1 MSLVGPSGCGKSTL
15 LRLIADVIKPST
27 GSITRHYD
35 KRTMVFQNYALFPWL
50 SALDNAAF
58 GLQMQ
63 DMPLNKRRS
72 IALDKLREVG
82 LAGFEKRFP
91 HELSGGERQRVGV
104 ARALA
109 LNPELL
115 LMDEPFSNLDIASA
129 QALKQDILSL
139 WSKYRMTVIMVNHL
153 IADAIELSDRII
165 VINGRPGK
173 IVLEKE
179 ISLSRPRDHRTH
191 EFFKFEDMI
200 ETML

>member
-1 MSLVGPSGCGKSTL
+1 M
-15 LRLIADVIKPST
+15 IAGVIKPSA
-27 GSITRHYD
+27 GNITRQYNEV
-35 KRTMVFQNYALFPWL
+35 TMVFQNYALFPWL

-58 GLQMQ
+58 GLHMQ
-63 DMPLNKRRS
+63 GVSEKNRRS
-72 IALDKLREVG
+72 IALEKLREVG

-129 QALKQDILSL
+129 RALKRDILSL

-153 IADAIELSDRII
+153 IADAIELSDRVI
-165 VINGRPGK
+165 VLNNRPAK

-179 ISLSRPRDHRTH
+179 ISLSRPRNHRNQ
-191 EFFKFEDMI
+191 EFFRLEDTI
-200 ETML
+200 ETSL